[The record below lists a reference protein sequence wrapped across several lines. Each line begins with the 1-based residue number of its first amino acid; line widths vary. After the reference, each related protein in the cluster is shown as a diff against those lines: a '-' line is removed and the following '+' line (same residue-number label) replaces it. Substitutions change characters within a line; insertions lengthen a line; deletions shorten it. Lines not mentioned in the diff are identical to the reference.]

1 MKPVFPNIA
10 SIHFEGQKSK
20 NSLAFK
26 HYNADEIVAGKQ
38 PSTAAPDFSQPWL
51 PDQGDGTYCNPILYA
66 DYSDPDVV
74 RVGDDFYMVASSFNC
89 TPGLPILHS
98 KDLVNWTLI
107 GHALKNLPH
116 PRYEQVQPGCGVW
129 APSIRFH
136 AGKYWIFYPTP
147 DEGIFLVT
155 AQNPAG
161 PWSEPHCV
169 QAGKGLIDPCPLW
182 DDDGKAYLVHAYA
195 GSRAGIKH
203 RLRVC
208 PMAPDG
214 SKLLGEGEIVFHQ
227 PEKHPTLEGPK
238 FLKEDGWYYILAPA
252 GGVEAGWQLALRSK
266 NIYGPYEDKIVLAKG
281 DTDINGPHQG
291 ALVDTLDDGWW
302 FLHFQDVGFYG
313 RIVHLQPVEWR
324 DGWPLMGK
332 HGEPVRRYKKP
343 INIRGQKPFAP
354 QTSDEFDDAKLG
366 LQWQWPA
373 NHRDD
378 WYSLT
383 ARSGWLR
390 LFPQAA
396 TKPLNEQPNLLLQK
410 FPARSFTVE
419 TELELFAGQSGEEAG
434 LVVVGE
440 KSILFGIQHD
450 GLENW
455 LVLRTDEKLERL
467 RRVTSQ
473 PVKLRATVQDGGEFL
488 FSFAD
493 EEEFVQFPEN
503 FQATK
508 GKWIGAK
515 VGLYSLKQVF
525 NAPAG
530 HADFDRFQFF

>member
-1 MKPVFPNIA
+1 MQTAIL
-10 SIHFEGQKSK
+10 
-20 NSLAFK
+20 NSEK
-26 HYNADEIVAGKQ
+26 VAGGKK
-38 PSTAAPDFSQPWL
+38 SAALPDFAYPWL
-51 PDQGDGTYCNPILYA
+51 SDQGDGTYCNPVLYA

-74 RVGDDFYMVASSFNC
+74 RVGDDFFMVASSFNC

-98 KDLVNWTLI
+98 QDLVNWTII

-116 PRYEQVQPGCGVW
+116 PRYEKVQPGEGVW

-155 AQNPAG
+155 ANHPAG
-161 PWSEPHCV
+161 PWSAPHCV

-182 DDDGKAYLVHAYA
+182 DDDGQAYLVHAYA

-203 RLRVC
+203 RLRVR

-238 FLKEDGWYYILAPA
+238 FLKKDGWYYLLAPA
-252 GGVEAGWQLALRSK
+252 GGVENGWQLALRSK
-266 NIYGPYEDKIVLAKG
+266 NIYGPYEDKIVLAQG

-291 ALVDTLDDGWW
+291 ALVDTPDDGWW
-302 FLHFQDVGFYG
+302 FLHFQDAGLYG
-313 RIVHLQPVEWR
+313 RVIHLQPVEWR

-332 HGEPVRRYKKP
+332 NGEPVRRLKKA
-343 INIRGQKPFAP
+343 ISLRDQRPFAP
-354 QTSDEFDDAKLG
+354 PTSDEFDGDKLG
-366 LQWQWPA
+366 LQWQWHA

-378 WYSLT
+378 WHSLV
-383 ARSGWLR
+383 ARPGWLR
-390 LFPQAA
+390 LFPQPAVN
-396 TKPLNEQPNLLLQK
+396 PLNEQPNLLLQK

-419 TELELFAGQSGEEAG
+419 TELQLFATQSGEAAG

-440 KSILFGIQHD
+440 KSVRFGVQRE

-455 LVLRTDEKLERL
+455 LVLRTAGRLEKL

-473 PVKLRATVQDGGEFL
+473 PVKLRVIVRAGGEFS

-493 EEEFVQFPEN
+493 AGEFVAIPHS
-503 FQATK
+503 FQAVK

-515 VGLYSLKQVF
+515 LGLCSLMSADF
-525 NAPAG
+525 SPAG
-530 HADFDRFQFF
+530 HADFGYFRFL